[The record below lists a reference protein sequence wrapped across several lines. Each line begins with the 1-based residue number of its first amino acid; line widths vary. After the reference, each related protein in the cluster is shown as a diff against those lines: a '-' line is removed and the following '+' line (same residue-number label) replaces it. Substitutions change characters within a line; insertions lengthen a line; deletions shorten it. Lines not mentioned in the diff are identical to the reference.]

1 MAAGAGGIRAGR
13 AFVELFVE
21 DSRLVRGLR
30 QAQRRLQRFGAAVRG
45 LGTQLSG
52 LGALM
57 GAPLIAG
64 TKVFADF
71 EQQMAQVST
80 MLQEPDRFMD
90 RFRSGIREMSAE
102 FGESTDTLAQGLYD
116 ILSASVP
123 AEQALEVLAISAR
136 AAKAGITDTGTAAD
150 AITTVLNAYG
160 LSADRAASVSDFLF
174 AVVKRGK
181 TTFGQLAPSIGRV
194 ASIAASAGLSLDEL
208 GAAIATLTRN
218 GVQTEQAMSAIGAV
232 LATFLKPADESA
244 RAARELGFE
253 MSAATLQS
261 EGLYGV
267 AQRLAG
273 LPPDALARIFPNVEA
288 LRGLLPLLNGLDGFG
303 EDLQTMQD
311 RAGATGEAYDRMAG
325 TLTTA
330 FARIKQSGLGVLSV
344 IGEALAPLVH
354 DLAARVSAL
363 LTSLRTWVAENQ
375 GLVVSVAQI
384 AAMVAGAGF
393 ALLALGGAA
402 SLLATVFGGLATAIT
417 AVGAVLSAV
426 GAVLGTLLTPI
437 GAVIAGVVALGTVVL
452 TYTQS
457 GAEALAWLGEG
468 FTTLHADAMDAWQG
482 IADALAAG
490 NIALAAQVVWAGLKL
505 EWQRGSA
512 FLLDLW
518 DATIGGLAI
527 LFTQGWYGLQE
538 VFWTVVYAI
547 ADAWDWV
554 IGGITRLWNEA
565 VGFIA
570 GKLAYLLE
578 LLGLVD
584 EGVTLAIEQ
593 ETQDRT
599 LRAEGERRQRSQA
612 RQQDLSQQAAFRND
626 VVDSIRQ
633 DLGQGVL
640 DRQAEVDQARSE
652 FDQLL
657 QQARDARAGTEAGAR
672 SPAPE
677 EPTVELPDLDRLT
690 ASLESLPS
698 TITAES
704 EKLDV
709 TGSFTAA
716 AIGQIG
722 LGDSASDRT
731 AKASEQTATN
741 TTRMVRLLE
750 EGGMEF
756 A

>member
-30 QAQRRLQRFGAAVRG
+30 QAQRRLQAFGTAVRG
-45 LGTQLSG
+45 LGKQLSG

-123 AEQALEVLAISAR
+123 AEQALDVLAVSAR

-160 LSADRAASVSDFLF
+160 MSADQAASVSDFLF

-194 ASIAASAGLSLDEL
+194 ASIAASAGLSLEEL
-208 GAAIATLTRN
+208 GGAIATLTRN
-218 GVQTEQAMSAIGAV
+218 GVKTEQAMSAIGAV

-325 TLTTA
+325 TLSTA

-344 IGEALAPLVH
+344 IGEALAPIIR
-354 DLAARVSAL
+354 DLAARVTAL
-363 LTSLRTWVAENQ
+363 LANLRTWVAENQ

-384 AAMVAGAGF
+384 AAIVAGTGF
-393 ALLALGGAA
+393 ALLAIGGAA
-402 SLLATVFGGLATAIT
+402 SLLATVFGGLATAAT
-417 AVGAVLSAV
+417 AVGTVLSAV
-426 GAVLGTLLTPI
+426 GAVLGALLTPI
-437 GAVIAGVVALGTVVL
+437 GAVIAGVVALGTVIL
-452 TYTQS
+452 TYTS
-457 GAEALAWLGEG
+457 AGGAALAWL
-468 FTTLHADAMDAWQG
+468 ADAFGGLRDDAIQAWNG

-490 NIALAAQVVWAGLKL
+490 NITLAAQIAWAGLKL
-505 EWQRGSA
+505 TWTQGTA
-512 FLLDLW
+512 FLTDVW
-518 DATIGGLAI
+518 QTGVASFAVI
-527 LFTQGWYGLQE
+527 FTQAWYGLQE
-538 VFWTVVYAI
+538 VFWTVVYGI

-554 IGGITRLWNEA
+554 IGGITKLWNDT
-565 VGFIA
+565 VSFIA
-570 GKLAYLLE
+570 SKLAYLLE

-584 EGVTLAIEQ
+584 EGVTLAIEE
-593 ETQDRT
+593 ETTQRNRGVDDRN
-599 LRAEGERRQRSQA
+599 AQRSQR
-612 RQQDLSQQAAFRND
+612 RQQDLTQQADFRNQ
-626 VVDSIRQ
+626 VVDGIAN
-633 DLGQGVL
+633 DYGQGVAE
-640 DRQAEVDQARSE
+640 RQAEVDQARAAYE
-652 FDQLL
+652 NLL
-657 QQARDARAGTEAGAR
+657 AQARAERGALDARSQA
-672 SPAPE
+672 PAPDA
-677 EPTVELPDLDRLT
+677 PTVEMPDLERLS
-690 ASLESLPS
+690 ASLQNLPS
-698 TITAES
+698 TITAEA

-722 LGDSASDRT
+722 LGDTASDRT

>member
-1 MAAGAGGIRAGR
+1 MPATGGIRAGR

-30 QAQRRLQRFGAAVRG
+30 QAQRRLQAFGAAVRG
-45 LGTQLSG
+45 LGTRLAG

-57 GAPLIAG
+57 GAPLLAG
-64 TKVFADF
+64 TRVFADF

-90 RFRSGIREMSAE
+90 RFRAGIRAMSAE
-102 FGESTDTLAQGLYD
+102 FGESTETLAQGLYD

-123 AEQALEVLAISAR
+123 AEKALDVLAVSAR
-136 AAKAGITDTGTAAD
+136 AAKAGITDTGAAAD

-160 LSADRAASVSDFLF
+160 MSADHAASISDWLF
-174 AVVKRGK
+174 SVVKRGK

-194 ASIAASAGLSLDEL
+194 ASIAASAGLSLEEL
-208 GAAIATLTRN
+208 GASIATLTRN

-232 LATFLKPADESA
+232 LASFLKPAEQSA

-303 EDLQTMQD
+303 EDLQTMQS

-325 TLTTA
+325 TLSTA

-344 IGEALAPLVH
+344 IGEALAPIVRE
-354 DLAARVSAL
+354 LAARVTVL
-363 LTSLRTWVAENQ
+363 LTSLRQWVADNQ
-375 GLVVSVAQI
+375 GLVVSLAGI
-384 AAMVAGAGF
+384 TTLVAGVG
-393 ALLALGGAA
+393 LGLITLGGAA
-402 SLLATVFGGLATAIT
+402 SLLATVAGGLATAIT

-426 GAVLGTLLTPI
+426 GAVLGALITPI
-437 GAVIAGVVALGTVVL
+437 GAVIAGVVVLGTVVL
-452 TYTQS
+452 TTTQAGAS
-457 GAEALAWLGEG
+457 ALGWLAEAFGSLRDDAVNAWN
-468 FTTLHADAMDAWQG
+468 G

-490 NIALAAQVVWAGLKL
+490 NITLAAQVAWAGLKL
-505 EWQRGSA
+505 AWTQGVA
-512 FLLDLW
+512 FLTDVW
-518 DATIGGLAI
+518 QAGVTGFAVI
-527 LFTQGWYGLQE
+527 FTQVWFGLQE

-554 IGGITRLWNEA
+554 IGGITRMWNNT
-565 VGFIA
+565 VGYIA
-570 GKLAYLLE
+570 GKLAYLME

-584 EGVTLAIEQ
+584 EGVTLAIEE
-593 ETQDRT
+593 ETTRRNRGVEDRN
-599 LRAEGERRQRSQA
+599 AGRSQR
-612 RQQDLSQQAAFRND
+612 RQQDLAQQATFRNQ
-626 VVDSIRQ
+626 VVDNVL
-633 DLGQGVL
+633 DDYGQGVNE
-640 DRQAEVDQARSE
+640 RQAEVDQARAAY
-652 FDQLL
+652 DQLL
-657 QQARDARAGTEAGAR
+657 AQAREARGTAEAR
-672 SPAPE
+672 SQEPPPE
-677 EPTVELPDLDRLT
+677 APTVEMPDLDRLM
-690 ASLESLPS
+690 ASLEGLPT
-698 TITAES
+698 TITAEA

-709 TGSFTAA
+709 TGSFSAA

-722 LGDSASDRT
+722 LGDSAADRT

-750 EGGMEF
+750 DAGQEF